1 MVTLTR
7 FKKKERKK
15 REYYQNKR
23 GHFIT
28 KELIHKDVKLI
39 LNVYA
44 SKTALPNLLSAT
56 DTTERRNRQRHK

>member
-1 MVTLTR
+1 M
-7 FKKKERKK
+7 
-15 REYYQNKR
+15 EYYQNKR

-28 KELIHKDVKLI
+28 KELIHKDVKPI

-44 SKTALPNLLSAT
+44 PKTALSNLLSAT

>member
-7 FKKKERKK
+7 LKKKRRKM
-15 REYYQNKR
+15 EYYQNKR
-23 GHFIT
+23 GHFIK
-28 KELIHKDVKLI
+28 KELIHKDVKPI

-44 SKTALPNLLSAT
+44 PKTALSNLLSAT